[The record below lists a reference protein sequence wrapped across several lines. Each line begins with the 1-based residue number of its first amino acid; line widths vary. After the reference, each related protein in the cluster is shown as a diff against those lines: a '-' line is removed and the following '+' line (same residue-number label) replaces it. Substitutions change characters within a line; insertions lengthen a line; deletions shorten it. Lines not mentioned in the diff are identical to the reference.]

1 MEEKKMYKEELPS
14 TSGTASSAK
23 QEQWS
28 KLIEVNFCC
37 SWVNT
42 TTTTHKK
49 GHDTTE
55 TTTIIS
61 HKCVSKET
69 CFVYKQKKSY
79 KPFSFSVSMTEWTKY
94 GLVDQWDSCRQLAAG
109 FWSHSEHCDVVSW
122 GCTEKQCW
130 CLTFILSKAKNWTR
144 ERFATGQISKQS
156 LSTCFIYD
164 CYHTLI
170 SAPLLYKSSL
180 WMLQCKSSP
189 KWKVW

>member
-42 TTTTHKK
+42 TTTHKK

-69 CFVYKQKKSY
+69 CFVYRQKKSY

-109 FWSHSEHCDVVSW
+109 FWSTVMLSLGDALRSSAGVWHSFW
-122 GCTEKQCW
+122 AKPKTEPESGLQQARYQ
-130 CLTFILSKAKNWTR
+130 SKAWAHVLYMTVTTR
-144 ERFATGQISKQS
+144 
-156 LSTCFIYD
+156 LSALLSFTKVASECF
-164 CYHTLI
+164 
-170 SAPLLYKSSL
+170 SVKV
-180 WMLQCKSSP
+180 LQNEKFD
-189 KWKVW
+189 K

>member
-42 TTTTHKK
+42 TTTHKK

-69 CFVYKQKKSY
+69 CFVYRQKKSY

-122 GCTEKQCW
+122 GCTEKQKLNPRAVCNRPD
-130 CLTFILSKAKNWTR
+130 IKAKPEHMFYIW
-144 ERFATGQISKQS
+144 
-156 LSTCFIYD
+156 
-164 CYHTLI
+164 
-170 SAPLLYKSSL
+170 LLPHAY
-180 WMLQCKSSP
+180 QRSSP
-189 KWKVW
+189 LQK

>member
-42 TTTTHKK
+42 ITTHKK

-69 CFVYKQKKSY
+69 CFVYRQKKSY
-79 KPFSFSVSMTEWTKY
+79 KPFSFFLPLLHDWVNKIWISGSMRLLQTACGWV
-94 GLVDQWDSCRQLAAG
+94 LVTLWAL
-109 FWSHSEHCDVVSW
+109 
-122 GCTEKQCW
+122 W
-130 CLTFILSKAKNWTR
+130 CCLLGMHWEAVLVFDIHFEQSQKLNPRAVCNRPDIKAKPEHMFYIW
-144 ERFATGQISKQS
+144 
-156 LSTCFIYD
+156 
-164 CYHTLI
+164 
-170 SAPLLYKSSL
+170 LLPHAY
-180 WMLQCKSSP
+180 QRSSP
-189 KWKVW
+189 LQK